1 MLVDDGIK
9 DKEDPDL
16 QEIQENGINQ
26 TISMDKDVIDSVI
39 EEETKSRQL
48 NHSDT
53 KVSVTTKF

>member
-48 NHSDT
+48 N
-53 KVSVTTKF
+53 

>member
-16 QEIQENGINQ
+16 QEIQENCINQ

-48 NHSDT
+48 N
-53 KVSVTTKF
+53 

>member
-1 MLVDDGIK
+1 MLVDDVIK

-48 NHSDT
+48 N
-53 KVSVTTKF
+53 